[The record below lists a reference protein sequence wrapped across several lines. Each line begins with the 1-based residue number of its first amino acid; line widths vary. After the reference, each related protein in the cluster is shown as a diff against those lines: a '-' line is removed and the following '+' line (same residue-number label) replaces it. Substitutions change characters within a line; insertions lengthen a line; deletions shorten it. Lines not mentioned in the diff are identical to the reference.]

1 MGSEEVLETPYIAA
15 MNGDWKGMVDFYK
28 NNVLYLLSPV
38 TLSSDTGLHLAVHS
52 NKEKPLTD
60 LLEIMEE
67 IMDLDFSLTN
77 SKNKFGNTVL
87 HEATIYGNYEA
98 VRLLVE
104 RCPVLLFIPNNSGET
119 PLFTAAG
126 FGEAEIVELLFRS
139 KPEHCGNDKCNL
151 LEIHRQRGDGLSILS
166 AAIIG
171 QHFETALL
179 LLEVDDSL
187 HDLKDEDGRTA
198 LQFLADMPSAFKSG
212 YSMGIFETLF
222 YCCLPV
228 IRHYE
233 VKLQLQ
239 TGGQAGQGVNRD
251 LESGSGSS
259 LERNQRGGLLNYL
272 KAPIGCWPARL
283 ERFWNQKIK
292 HVFALRLAKILIEK
306 DKSWKN
312 VSQTKE
318 GQTGPPS
325 PQERIPLFLATRNGI
340 EEIVWEIIK
349 LHPHAVEKLNDK
361 GQSILD
367 VSVMYRKKKIFSLV
381 KQQKIPLAR
390 LHPVL
395 DMEGNTLL
403 HHVAD
408 MEHYRGG
415 TKPGPALQLQEELQ
429 WFEVSP
435 FHFFVFTFL

>member
-87 HEATIYGNYEA
+87 QEATIYGNYEA

-222 YCCLPV
+222 YCW
-228 IRHYE
+228 
-233 VKLQLQ
+233 
-239 TGGQAGQGVNRD
+239 QGVNRD

-272 KAPIGCWPARL
+272 KAPSL
-283 ERFWNQKIK
+283 ERNQRSGLLNYLKAPKGMAPLPYKI
-292 HVFALRLAKILIEK
+292 
-306 DKSWKN
+306 
-312 VSQTKE
+312 
-318 GQTGPPS
+318 
-325 PQERIPLFLATRNGI
+325 
-340 EEIVWEIIK
+340 
-349 LHPHAVEKLNDK
+349 
-361 GQSILD
+361 
-367 VSVMYRKKKIFSLV
+367 
-381 KQQKIPLAR
+381 
-390 LHPVL
+390 
-395 DMEGNTLL
+395 
-403 HHVAD
+403 
-408 MEHYRGG
+408 
-415 TKPGPALQLQEELQ
+415 
-429 WFEVSP
+429 
-435 FHFFVFTFL
+435 